1 MSLTMKIG
9 PNMFFLMRVY
19 EMTETEL
26 AEEIESDRDLVRQD
40 LMSESEFMARTNARD
55 LARDLRYRD
64 SVLAA
69 GLDFTPIPGGLITMK
84 RSK

>member
-1 MSLTMKIG
+1 MKIG
-9 PNMFFLMRVY
+9 PSMFFLMRVY
-19 EMTETEL
+19 EMSEAEL
-26 AEEIESDRDLVRQD
+26 AEEIESDRDLMRKE
-40 LMSESEFMARTNARD
+40 LMSEDEFMAKTNAIE

-69 GLDFTPIPGGLITMK
+69 GLDVTPIPGGLITMK